1 MKRLPSILYFVFGTC
16 MASTIASCSTD
27 KKDSENPRGIYKMT
41 TLVGK
46 QGEVAAPY
54 EQYKICTD
62 SVTLH
67 CSVYGRQFFISK
79 NDETVFNY
87 TGDTPENPTDRRSLI
102 YDSNREH
109 FTLKWW
115 SQYNNHIHFPNNDWC
130 IEKYRAGE
138 YSANARPFFDA
149 ITGVVQADDTNPFIG
164 TWKMTNQVD
173 HLDEETATAT
183 GNEPRH
189 PSFVIF
195 TPKHIVMTSR
205 GHGALFD
212 ALYSDRNAIIY
223 NTTIRQVTWL
233 TDDCIAIAYKSKE
246 GTTHYEIL
254 QRNND
259 EIPVLRKIAGLFT
272 K

>member
-16 MASTIASCSTD
+16 IVSTIASCSTD

-67 CSVYGRQFFISK
+67 CSVNGREFFINK

-87 TGDTPENPTDRRSLI
+87 TGDTPENPTERRSLI
-102 YDSNREH
+102 YDSNSEH

-115 SQYNNHIHFPNNDWC
+115 SQYHNHIHFPDNDWC
-130 IEKYRAGE
+130 LEKYQSGV
-138 YSANARPFFDA
+138 YTANARPFFEA
-149 ITGVVQADDTNPFIG
+149 ITGVVQTDDTNPFIG
-164 TWKMTNQVD
+164 TWQMLSQVD
-173 HLDEETATAT
+173 HLDEQTATT
-183 GNEPRH
+183 ISDERWH

-246 GTTHYEIL
+246 GTTRYEIL

-259 EIPVLRKIAGLFT
+259 GIPVLRKIAGLFT